1 MTPFEGN
8 KFGPYEILAPPG
20 AGGMGEVYRARD
32 TVLGRDVAIQIPAQ
46 IPTEVLPE
54 ALAKDT
60 EQLFPTGR
68 SKPWERSMNV
78 RESRWQRWAL
88 LAAASAILAVL
99 AGCTGSGDQAAKMT
113 SFSTGETPQAK
124 AELFSLPADQM
135 SHIQVVTVGQGSL
148 ARTLRLTGAVEYNDF
163 KTTPVITQV
172 GGPVS
177 RVVVVQGEHVHA
189 GQPLLYIASPDYSLL
204 RAAYLKARDAFQLA
218 DKFYR
223 RAQDLYAHGAI
234 AQTDLEQAQSNRT
247 QAQADYESSADA
259 IRILGIADPETIVTK
274 APSPEVP
281 LYSPVAGE
289 VVDRQ
294 CSAGQLLAAG
304 ATQCFTLSDMSS
316 VWILVNI
323 YQKDVAYVHVGDL
336 VTIVNESYPDVVRGK
351 IEYISPAL
359 DPNTRTLQ
367 ARIESPN
374 PGERLKKEMYV
385 TAEVQAGVI
394 SNAMFVPNSSVLRDE
409 QNMPYVYLQTG
420 KGQFARRDVTLGET
434 QNGKTQVLT
443 GLQTNDHVVGDG
455 SLFLQFQNSLQR

>member
-1 MTPFEGN
+1 MNVG
-8 KFGPYEILAPPG
+8 KSGWLRRAALIASSVIILA
-20 AGGMGEVYRARD
+20 
-32 TVLGRDVAIQIPAQ
+32 
-46 IPTEVLPE
+46 
-54 ALAKDT
+54 
-60 EQLFPTGR
+60 
-68 SKPWERSMNV
+68 
-78 RESRWQRWAL
+78 
-88 LAAASAILAVL
+88 L
-99 AGCTGSGDQAAKMT
+99 AGCSGAGEQASKMT
-113 SFSTGETPQAK
+113 SFSTAESRESK
-124 AELFSLPADQM
+124 AELFALPADQM
-135 SHIQVVTVGQGSL
+135 AHIQVVTIEQGPL

-177 RVVVVQGEHVHA
+177 RVMVVQGEHVRA
-189 GQPLLYIASPDYSLL
+189 GQALLYVASPDYSLL
-204 RAAYLKARDAFQLA
+204 RSAYIKARDAFQLA

-234 AQTDLEQAQSNRT
+234 AQSDLEQAQSNRA
-247 QAQADYESSADA
+247 QAQADFESSADA

-274 APSPEVP
+274 PPSPEIP

-289 VVDRQ
+289 VVDRT

-323 YQKDVAYVHVGDL
+323 YQNDVAYVHVGDP
-336 VTIVNESYPDVVRGK
+336 VTIRNESYPDALRGK

-367 ARIESPN
+367 ARVEAPN

-394 SNAMFVPNSSVLRDE
+394 PNALFVPNSSVLRDD

-420 KGQFARRDVTLGET
+420 NAQFARRGVTLGET
-434 QNGKTQVLT
+434 QNGKTQILT
-443 GLQTNDHVVGDG
+443 GLQANDRVVGDG

>member
-1 MTPFEGN
+1 VSYR
-8 KFGPYEILAPPG
+8 KQAQDSRDISQDAYKRG
-20 AGGMGEVYRARD
+20 ASSLLYDSSR
-32 TVLGRDVAIQIPAQ
+32 
-46 IPTEVLPE
+46 PTEGSGGNEEP
-54 ALAKDT
+54 A
-60 EQLFPTGR
+60 
-68 SKPWERSMNV
+68 MNV
-78 RESRWQRWAL
+78 RESRCRRLAGPAAL
-88 LAAASAILAVL
+88 SAIMLVL
-99 AGCTGSGDQAAKMT
+99 AGCSGAGEQAGKMT
-113 SFSTGETPQAK
+113 SFSTTENPQST
-124 AELFSLPADQM
+124 AELFSVPADQM
-135 SHIQVVTVGQGSL
+135 SHIQVVTVEQGPL
-148 ARTLRLTGAVEYNDF
+148 PRALRLTGAVEYNDF

-177 RVVVVQGEHVHA
+177 RVMVVQGEHVRA
-189 GQPLLYIASPDYSLL
+189 GQALLYVASPDYSLL
-204 RAAYLKARDAFQLA
+204 RASYLKARDAFQLA

-234 AQTDLEQAQSNRT
+234 AQADLEQAQSNRA
-247 QAQADYESSADA
+247 QAQADFESSADA

-274 APSPEVP
+274 PPSPEIP

-289 VVDRQ
+289 VVDRM

-323 YQKDVAYVHVGDL
+323 YQNDVAYVHVGDP
-336 VTIVNESYPDVVRGK
+336 VTIRNESYPDVVRGK

-367 ARIESPN
+367 ARVEAPN

-394 SNAMFVPNSSVLRDE
+394 SNALFVPNSSVLRDD

-420 KGQFARRDVTLGET
+420 NAKFARRGVTLGET
-434 QNGKTQVLT
+434 QSRKTQILT
-443 GLQTNDHVVGDG
+443 GLQANDRVVGDG